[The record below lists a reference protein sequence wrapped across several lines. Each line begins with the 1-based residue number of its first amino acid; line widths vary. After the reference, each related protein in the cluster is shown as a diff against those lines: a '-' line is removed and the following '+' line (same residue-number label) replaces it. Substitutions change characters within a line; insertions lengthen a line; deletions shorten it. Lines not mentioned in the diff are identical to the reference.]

1 MRPNDDVRP
10 RTTSSDDHEQ
20 AAASGGDGETGS
32 ESRELPDTLD
42 GQAARAQLYD
52 VMDDESLSLPEK
64 RSWALEIGRRYLD
77 LENGHVERIDGGTHE
92 VVASVGGPPS
102 LLPEGERLPA
112 ARTYCRRTIQ
122 QDSALALSDAG
133 AEGWES
139 DPAYDEHGFDCYLG
153 ASVVVDGDTYG
164 TVCFISRDARSTT
177 FTEDERTFVELVARL
192 LGRELEA
199 NNYRAALDEESRHR
213 QREARLRSGL
223 FAAAPDAI
231 LVVDETDE
239 IVEANSRAAS
249 LTDYAE
255 SELLGRSLRD
265 LCPHDDWDQYA
276 TTLRHAVERDGTVDT
291 FTDGRPLELCRADDT
306 TVPVALSAGAVTVD
320 GKRYRQLVLRDVTD
334 RRERREEL
342 RLKDRVFDEVDV
354 GLTIAD
360 ADEEDFPLAY
370 VNDAFE
376 EMTGYERSDALGL
389 NCRFLQGPNTDP
401 ESVAEIRAVLDAEE
415 TLRTQLR
422 NYRRDGTPFWNE
434 LTVTPIEN
442 DDGRVT
448 HFVGIQRDVTE
459 RERRERLIRVLNRVI
474 RHNLR
479 NELNVIRGYA
489 QSLADRTDG
498 ERPPELDKIVDTTA
512 GLVETTETA
521 RQLETLADEDRELQP
536 TRVVPAVREAAAA
549 VREAHPDA
557 TVEVASVVDADRVAL
572 ATDRLRDVVAELI
585 ENAVVHTD
593 AATAHVRIAPQTDDD
608 GLHVHV
614 TDDGDGIPEQDRRVL
629 TGGEETKLDH
639 ASSLGVWLVAWLVDE
654 FGGRVDVRESDTG
667 TTVTVTLL
675 PVEA

>member
-32 ESRELPDTLD
+32 ESRKLPDTLD
-42 GQAARAQLYD
+42 GQAARVQLYD

-77 LENGHVERIDGGTHE
+77 SENGHVERIDGGTHE
-92 VVASVGGPPS
+92 VVASVGGPLS

-112 ARTYCRRTIQ
+112 GRTYCRRTIQ

-265 LCPHDDWDQYA
+265 LCVHDDWNQYA

-401 ESVAEIRAVLDAEE
+401 ESVAEIRAALDAEE

-448 HFVGIQRDVTE
+448 HFAGIQRDVTE

-479 NELNVIRGYA
+479 NELNVIQGYA

-593 AATAHVRIAPQTDDD
+593 AATAHVRIAPQTDGD

-675 PVEA
+675 SAEE